1 MNVSLL
7 REVHHVP
14 GMRGWVRKQV
24 LRSVARVVEWTT
36 KLPGRGMNVSRVN
49 EWLWV
54 GGSVSRARY
63 ATLAAE
69 GLTAVIDLRAERCD
83 DAAALAA
90 LGVELL
96 HVPVT
101 DRYPP
106 SVEQLMKGVEWA
118 LPRLRAGGRLYA
130 HCEHG
135 VGRGPLMGLAVMVAQ
150 GAEATAAYRA
160 LRQARWQATLNDR
173 QLRGLADF
181 ASAWAARVEQ
191 EGTATGRTAPPGATG
206 T

>member
-1 MNVSLL
+1 L
-7 REVHHVP
+7 
-14 GMRGWVRKQV
+14 RGWVRKQV

-54 GGSVSRARY
+54 GGSVPRSQY
-63 ATLAAE
+63 AALAAQ
-69 GLTAVIDLRAERCD
+69 GITAVIDLRAERCD
-83 DAAALAA
+83 DVAALAA
-90 LGVELL
+90 LGMELL

-118 LPRLRAGGRLYA
+118 VPRLQAGGRLYA

-160 LRQARWQATLNDR
+160 LREARWQATLNDR

-181 ASAWAARVEQ
+181 ASAWATRMGQHEGSAAKRV
-191 EGTATGRTAPPGATG
+191 APPGATG

>member
-1 MNVSLL
+1 MNASLL

-14 GMRGWVRKQV
+14 GVRGWVRKQV

-36 KLPGRGMNVSRVN
+36 KLPGRGVNVSKVN

-54 GGSVSRARY
+54 GGSVPRSQYRV
-63 ATLAAE
+63 LAAQ
-69 GLTAVIDLRAERCD
+69 GITAVIDLRAERCD
-83 DAAALAA
+83 DRAALEA
-90 LGVELL
+90 LGLELL
-96 HVPVT
+96 HLPVP
-101 DRYPP
+101 DHYPP

-118 LPRLRAGGRLYA
+118 VPRLKAGGRLFT

-150 GAEATAAYRA
+150 GAQATAAYRA

-173 QLRGLADF
+173 QLGGLADF
-181 ASAWAARVEQ
+181 AAAWAAR
-191 EGTATGRTAPPGATG
+191 ATPSSSTG